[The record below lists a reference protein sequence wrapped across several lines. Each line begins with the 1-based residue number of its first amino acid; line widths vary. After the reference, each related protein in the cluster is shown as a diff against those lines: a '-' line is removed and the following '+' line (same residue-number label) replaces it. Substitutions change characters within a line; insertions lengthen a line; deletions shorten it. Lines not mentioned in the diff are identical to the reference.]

1 MQSEEQRRYIS
12 GKPIQVDPE
21 RQAID
26 RIGDQNMESDISEMP
41 AARLQ
46 SEDAVV
52 EPQPEQK
59 NRAVIRPRRVWIQVT
74 PHMLGEESRQ
84 EVPGMHIA
92 VADDLLHI
100 IVDKV
105 IVQRTDEG
113 NQRDSQHDQDHGFIH
128 GAQDWRC
135 SQARP
140 SSQLDTRLCTGFND
154 LRRCHHC
161 LISFGASPPRL
172 ILRAHVSRTSGVPA
186 LRLTWDCFP
195 QARLPPQASCTRR
208 T

>member
-1 MQSEEQRRYIS
+1 MHRMQSEEQRRYIS

-74 PHMLGEESRQ
+74 PHVLGEESRQ
-84 EVPGMHIA
+84 KVPGMHIA

-105 IVQRTDEG
+105 IVQ
-113 NQRDSQHDQDHGFIH
+113 
-128 GAQDWRC
+128 
-135 SQARP
+135 
-140 SSQLDTRLCTGFND
+140 
-154 LRRCHHC
+154 
-161 LISFGASPPRL
+161 
-172 ILRAHVSRTSGVPA
+172 
-186 LRLTWDCFP
+186 
-195 QARLPPQASCTRR
+195 
-208 T
+208 